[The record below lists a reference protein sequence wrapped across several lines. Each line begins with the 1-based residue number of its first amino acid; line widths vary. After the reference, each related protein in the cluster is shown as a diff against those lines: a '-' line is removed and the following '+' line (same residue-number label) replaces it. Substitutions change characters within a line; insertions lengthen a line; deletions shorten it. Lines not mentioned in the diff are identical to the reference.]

1 MSSPVAHLACG
12 FAVYRILVAADPK
25 VAGLP
30 RGTRLPTAAIFS
42 MAPDLDLIA
51 GWLAHDLPAYHNNVS
66 HSFTFG
72 LLACLIA
79 ATVASTAWKHL
90 RFLPLWLY
98 TFGSYASHILV
109 DYVTRGRGVMLWW
122 PFIPERF
129 SSPILLFR
137 GVSWSK
143 GLHTNDHW
151 WTLANDAVFALV
163 VIALAE
169 IIARGLRARAA
180 SVTTTA

>member
-12 FAVYRILVAADPK
+12 YAVYRMLVTADPK

-30 RGTRLPTAAIFS
+30 RGTRWATAAFFS

-51 GWLAHDLPAYHNNVS
+51 GWLARDVPTYHNNIS
-66 HSFTFG
+66 HSLAFG

-79 ATVASTAWKHL
+79 ATWACTAWQRL
-90 RFLPLWLY
+90 RFVPLWAY
-98 TFGSYASHILV
+98 TFACYASHILV

-122 PFIPERF
+122 PFLSERF
-129 SSPILLFR
+129 SSPALLFR

-143 GLHTNDHW
+143 GLHTTDHV
-151 WTLANDAVFALV
+151 WTLANDALFALV
-163 VIALAE
+163 VMVLAE
-169 IIARGLRARAA
+169 GIVRWIGARRSPSCATG
-180 SVTTTA
+180 

>member
-1 MSSPVAHLACG
+1 MSSPAAHLACG
-12 FAVYRILVAADPK
+12 FAVYRILVAAHPK

-30 RGTRLPTAAIFS
+30 RGTRLATAAFFS

-51 GWLAHDLPAYHNNVS
+51 GWLANDLSAYHNNVS

-79 ATVASTAWKHL
+79 ATVATTAWKQL
-90 RFLPLWLY
+90 RLLPLWAY
-98 TFGSYASHILV
+98 TFGCYASHILV

-122 PFIPERF
+122 PILPERF

-143 GLHTNDHW
+143 GLHTSDHW
-151 WTLANDAVFALV
+151 WTLANDALFALA
-163 VIALAE
+163 VIGLAE
-169 IIARGLRARAA
+169 GIVRRMVVRRGPPVAG
-180 SVTTTA
+180 